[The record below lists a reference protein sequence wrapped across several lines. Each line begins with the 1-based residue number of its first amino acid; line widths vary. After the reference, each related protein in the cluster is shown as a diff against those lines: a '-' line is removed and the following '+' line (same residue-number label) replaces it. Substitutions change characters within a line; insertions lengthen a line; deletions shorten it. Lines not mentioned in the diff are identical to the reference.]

1 MRISDWSSDVCSS
14 DLPADPAPRTVL
26 RRRRPR
32 WPPPWLDRCTRQSGT
47 SVSLIRTPREAAM
60 MKLYYDETMN
70 PRKVCAVARYLDSPV
85 DFIRV
90 DLGKGQNKTRSEE
103 RRVGKRWFRT
113 GRFCVSP
120 YP

>member
-1 MRISDWSSDVCSS
+1 M
-14 DLPADPAPRTVL
+14 
-26 RRRRPR
+26 
-32 WPPPWLDRCTRQSGT
+32 

-90 DLGKGQNKTRSEE
+90 DLGKGQNKTPDFLALNPNAK
-103 RRVGKRWFRT
+103 VPVLQT
-113 GRFCVSP
+113 GNDVLWESNAIMCRLAQIAGSDLWP
-120 YP
+120 TDARQGSR